1 MPSFTFNTC
10 GARSCKLTCI
20 QATHVRGTASTILTT
35 PCTGSCG
42 GHARICTIRTILS
55 IASAALGGADA
66 RPQTLLLALSP
77 DAVMLVYL
85 RSATFLAPALDALVE
100 ANARPQTLTHSYLML
115 SAAFLARVLLAAIG
129 LSTAVAVARRAHLAH
144 PPRPRQWPRASRPTA
159 PTYAD
164 ILSSTPFH

>member
-1 MPSFTFNTC
+1 MPLHSPTHARRPGVPSFTFNTC

-115 SAAFLARVLLAAIG
+115 SAAFLARVLLAFG
-129 LSTAVAVARRAHLAH
+129 GGRC
-144 PPRPRQWPRASRPTA
+144 
-159 PTYAD
+159 
-164 ILSSTPFH
+164 STPFWKSHPVMSSLHFHVFHVFTEVR